1 MQGRK
6 KFYASHPNVE
16 KPTDPELSGELSE
29 GSYIYTS
36 EDYIS
41 LSLEY
46 YNNNNNNETRRYL
59 RCPAA
64 VSILHL
70 QKLIRAKYGL
80 TKNHKVD
87 ILYQNDSLNEDFTLI
102 DVAYIHLWKRKVPLH
117 LTYRIF
123 EPDIPENEK
132 FIEPVQLK
140 RETSQIQE
148 EEEKEVQLQIS
159 ETGII
164 SVRTSISNSPPS
176 AILPTTL
183 TTEQSKYPVIPI
195 NNTSSSNPILRLKPD
210 LKLIRKTNIKTESPL
225 QTKKRKL
232 SEETKSTLDQIP
244 VNTNPTAHSSTVTQ
258 SSIVSIAI
266 PSSIPQQSKTTIS
279 KIPTLTVSSPL
290 KLPTTVTS
298 IAKLVASPLVKKTSK
313 LFYSKINSYLIKS

>member
-123 EPDIPENEK
+123 EPDIQNEK
-132 FIEPVQLK
+132 FIEPIQLK
-140 RETSQIQE
+140 KETSQIQ
-148 EEEKEVQLQIS
+148 EEKEVQLQIS

-164 SVRTSISNSPPS
+164 SVRRSISNSPPS
-176 AILPTTL
+176 AILPI

-232 SEETKSTLDQIP
+232 SETTLDQIP
-244 VNTNPTAHSSTVTQ
+244 LNAITAHSSTVTQ

-313 LFYSKINSYLIKS
+313 LY